1 MAYALPLYAVTLF
14 ISAFILFLVQPI
26 VGKIILPKLGGTPQV
41 WNTCMVFFQMVLL
54 AGYAYTHNVSTR
66 LTLRQQ
72 IMLHAVVLCLPLIVL
87 VPFPFAFGGSGD
99 IVDGVV
105 TNPRSLWGFVPDL
118 GSNPIPST
126 LAILF
131 LYVALPFFVVS
142 TSAPL
147 LQKWF
152 VHTGHPAAKDPYFLY
167 GASNAGSALSLVVY
181 PALVEPFVSLQDQG
195 WTYTFGYLMLVVFV
209 VICATMAWNSK
220 EETSA
225 PKHEAT
231 PEPAPSAPATATTPA
246 DATPA
251 AATDPA
257 GQTGVKPGQ
266 PKHAPKATGAPGG
279 ETPPSIAKDT
289 GGADD
294 ELTFGRRLRWVL
306 LAAIP
311 SSLMLG
317 VTTHI
322 TTDLSPMPLFW
333 LIPLFLY
340 LVSFILVFARW
351 PVVWTEQPHVYFLY
365 AQPVFVWLMIMTDV
379 WSLTSQPAFIA
390 FAIFAHVAGFFAT
403 TMVCH
408 GEMAK
413 DRPGTKHLTEFFLW
427 MSVGGMVGGMF
438 NALFAPIV
446 FYRGLWEFPLAIFA
460 AGLVRPKMFDIGFL
474 DNWVAG
480 MFEGSATDA
489 AHKGHQKGHKH
500 AAPTGSTVTANES
513 LVQTL
518 DLAWPFV
525 ILVLTALL
533 SFALAGLVFG
543 ITDSMMPAKE
553 QRTHSEGSTTLGMIV
568 IFGIPLAL
576 ACLCFA
582 RNLRV
587 GLAIGAVLLTHQIY
601 TAIHDGGSIYHSR
614 SYFGAISVKESKAYL
629 TGEGAKETLELPYRQ
644 LIHGH
649 INHGMNFNI
658 PEDRDKRGDVVR
670 DRSRLATTY
679 YHRDGPAG
687 RVMEKFNWWN
697 SAGNPNTFHADAR
710 LPASIVGSVLDPL
723 AGVVAAFSEP
733 ALATIGLGTGTMA
746 SYGRP
751 YQAVH
756 FYEIDNQV
764 LRLSLATP
772 SSEIN
777 GGTWENEEPDSRG
790 FLHPRNMHYKSL
802 KANARHKTY
811 FNYLEQAIDRG
822 CSVQVLMGDARLR
835 MALPYKNHYVKILE
849 DGKTEKLNPNEK
861 VGGGPD
867 NFYHMMVVDAFSSD
881 AIPAHLLTKQAFEL
895 YFRKLTKDGVLC
907 VHTSNRFVDLPK
919 VVAAVS
925 SDITWHEATL
935 GLQFSVLADEEY
947 GALKLP
953 LDEGG
958 VVVKKVDSIKA
969 NKGDNA
975 EIKVGDILLRV
986 NNIPLQREFR
996 ITDPN
1001 SQSRNKSLAYASSV
1015 IADLKPNAEVKL
1027 KVKRGDA
1034 IVDVKVTTG
1043 KKDFQLAHLR
1053 GHDSN
1058 DKHEAG
1064 HFTSEWVMVARKAEY
1079 LTYLTNDTAFL
1090 TKYKNALRQRH
1101 PDHTPEEY
1109 WRSIDNYSAR
1119 HIWTDDYYN
1128 LLSVIRF
1135 R

>member
-66 LTLRQQ
+66 LSLRQQ
-72 IMLHAVVLCLPLIVL
+72 MLVHAAVLCLPLIVL
-87 VPFPFAFGGSGD
+87 LPFPFAFGGSGE
-99 IVDGVV
+99 IIDGAVS
-105 TNPRSLWGFVPDL
+105 NPRSLWGFVPDL

-126 LAILF
+126 LAVLF

-181 PALVEPFVSLQDQG
+181 PSLVEPFISLQDQG
-195 WTYTFGYLMLVVFV
+195 WTYTYGYLTLVVFV
-209 VICATMAWNSK
+209 VLCAALAWNSQEEEHAAK
-220 EETSA
+220 HDAKPETS
-225 PKHEAT
+225 P
-231 PEPAPSAPATATTPA
+231 
-246 DATPA
+246 ATPA
-251 AATDPA
+251 AATTEPVPA
-257 GQTGVKPGQ
+257 TGSAETGVKSGE
-266 PKHAPKATGAPGG
+266 PKHQAKGTPTPGAGSS
-279 ETPPSIAKDT
+279 PSIAKGD
-289 GGADD
+289 GAAD

-317 VTTHI
+317 VTSHI

-351 PVVWTEQPHVYFLY
+351 PVVWTEQPHTYFLY

-390 FAIFAHVAGFFAT
+390 FAIFAHVGGFFAT

-413 DRPGTKHLTEFFLW
+413 DRPGTRHLTEFFLW

-474 DNWVAG
+474 DGLVAG
-480 MFEGSATDA
+480 LTEGGSAAADA
-489 AHKGHQKGHKH
+489 KGQKGHKP
-500 AAPTGSTVTANES
+500 AAPAGKTVTPNES

-525 ILVLTALL
+525 VLVLTALL
-533 SFALAGLVFG
+533 AFALDRMIFG
-543 ITDSMMPAKE
+543 VTDSMMPAK
-553 QRTHSEGSTTLGMIV
+553 QARSRSEASTILGMIV
-568 IFGIPLAL
+568 IFGLPLAL

-582 RNLRV
+582 RNLRI
-587 GLAIGAVLLTHQIY
+587 GLAIGAVLLTHQLY
-601 TAIHDGGSIYHSR
+601 TAMHDGGSIYHSR
-614 SYFGAISVKESKAYL
+614 SYFGAISVKQSNAYL
-629 TGEGAKETLELPYRQ
+629 KEGKETVELPYRQ

-649 INHGMNFNI
+649 INHGMNFNV
-658 PEDRDKRGDVVR
+658 PEDREKRGDIVR

-679 YHRDGPAG
+679 YHREGPAG
-687 RVMEKFNWWN
+687 RVMEKFNWN
-697 SAGNPNTFHADAR
+697 SAGKPNTFNADAR

-723 AGVVAAFSEP
+723 AGLVSSFSEP
-733 ALATIGLGTGTMA
+733 PIATVGLGTGTMA

-751 YQAVH
+751 YQHVH

-764 LRLSLATP
+764 LRLSLAVP
-772 SSEIN
+772 SSEIT
-777 GGTWENEEPDSRG
+777 GGEWENDEPDSRG
-790 FLHPRNMHYKSL
+790 MYHPRNAYYKGL

-822 CSVQVLMGDARLR
+822 CTVQVLMGDARLR

-849 DGKTEKLNPNEK
+849 NGKTDKIDPKEM

-881 AIPAHLLTKQAFEL
+881 AIPAHLLTKQAFEM

-925 SDITWHEATL
+925 GAVKWHEANL
-935 GLQFSVLADEEY
+935 AVQFGVVSDEVY
-947 GALKLP
+947 ASLNLP
-953 LDEGG
+953 LSEGA
-958 VVVKKVDSIKA
+958 VEVKKVESVKVIDNSGLKP
-969 NKGDNA
+969 GD
-975 EIKVGDILLRV
+975 VILRI
-986 NNIPLQREFR
+986 NDTPMQREFR
-996 ITDPN
+996 IVDPD
-1001 SQSRNKSLAYASSV
+1001 SQGRNKSVAYANSV
-1015 IADLKPNAEVKL
+1015 VADLTPGK
-1027 KVKRGDA
+1027 KVNVRLKRGDA
-1034 IVDVKVTTG
+1034 IIDVAVTPGT
-1043 KKDFQLAHLR
+1043 KEFPLAHLR
-1053 GHDSN
+1053 GHDAA
-1058 DKHEAG
+1058 DEHEAG

-1079 LTYLTNDTAFL
+1079 LTFL
-1090 TKYKNALRQRH
+1090 TTDTTFLGRYKTELRRRH
-1101 PDHTPEEY
+1101 PDHPPEDY
-1109 WRSIDNYSAR
+1109 WQSVTNFETR